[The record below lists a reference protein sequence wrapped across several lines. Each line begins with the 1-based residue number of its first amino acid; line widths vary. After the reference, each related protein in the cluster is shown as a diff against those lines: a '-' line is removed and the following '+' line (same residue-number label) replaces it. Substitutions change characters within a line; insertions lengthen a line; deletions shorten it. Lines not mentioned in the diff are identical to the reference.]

1 MYSINPYDQLSPEE
15 EKFVI
20 GVQGNLWTEHVNTFD
35 HAMYMFLP
43 RTSAIAEAGWSH
55 PNKDFERYAKN
66 LSHLVK
72 YYEAYGYNYAKSYWR
87 EGK

>member
-1 MYSINPYDQLSPEE
+1 
-15 EKFVI
+15 
-20 GVQGNLWTEHVNTFD
+20 
-35 HAMYMFLP
+35 MYMFLP

-55 PNKDFERYAKN
+55 PNKDFERYTKN